1 VSGQDAAQKP
11 AGEAPAADP
20 EGKKPATG
28 DAQEKPRSPR
38 SFERRIDRLHK
49 RAAEAEARAQLYEKQ
64 LAEARQQGQPQA
76 DPAAPKLEQF
86 DYDPEK
92 YAQAK
97 AKYEADK
104 ALKEHTAKQQQETQK
119 QQQQRLVSE
128 WEERSER
135 AEEKY
140 PDFQEVVG
148 EIAPNHPLGRAI
160 MQVDNGEDVAYHLG
174 KNLKEAQRIAGL
186 DPFSQVLEIGK
197 LSAKLAAQ
205 PAKPPK
211 QSQAPAPIAPL
222 SGAATPPNGEPDP
235 SADYGAWL
243 KWRQAR
249 VHGARA
255 R

>member
-1 VSGQDAAQKP
+1 MSGQDAAQKP

-76 DPAAPKLEQF
+76 DPHAPKLEQF

-104 ALKEHTAKQQQETQK
+104 ALKEHTAKQHSETQK

-128 WEERSER
+128 WEERAER

-148 EIAPNHPLGRAI
+148 DIAPNHPLGRAV
-160 MQVDNGEDVAYHLG
+160 MHVENGEDVAYHLG

-186 DPFSQVLEIGK
+186 EPFLQVLEIGK

-211 QSQAPAPIAPL
+211 VSQAPAPIAPL
-222 SGAATPPNGEPDP
+222 SGAAQADPNTPSETD
-235 SADYGAWL
+235 DIGAWI
-243 KWRQAR
+243 KKRQR
-249 VHGARA
+249 QVHGTRA